1 VAEDWAAVSL
11 AINERMAELGLNQ
24 RELAER
30 SQVSKTMITEIRRN
44 VAQRRRGARTLEA
57 LSLALEW
64 HPQHLDAVLNGQP
77 VPAVGEPVV
86 RSPDDIQ
93 GRLAAIEYRLEQI
106 ARELASMR
114 GGISQRLDDIDSRIK
129 ELSDHAGPQVHRE
142 SDEGGARDG
151 AST

>member
-1 VAEDWAAVSL
+1 MAEDWAAVSL
-11 AINERMAELGLNQ
+11 AINERMTELGLNQ

-57 LSLALEW
+57 LSLALDW

-86 RSPDDIQ
+86 RSEEDVQ

-106 ARELASMR
+106 ARELASIK
-114 GGISQRLDDIDSRIK
+114 GGVSQRLDDIDSSIKDLTERIK
-129 ELSDHAGPQVHRE
+129 P
-142 SDEGGARDG
+142 
-151 AST
+151 

>member
-11 AINERMAELGLNQ
+11 AINERMKELGLNQ
-24 RELAER
+24 RELTER

-57 LSLALEW
+57 LSLALDW

-86 RSPDDIQ
+86 RSDDDVQ

-106 ARELASMR
+106 ARELVSIK
-114 GGISQRLDDIDSRIK
+114 GGVSQRLDDIDSSIK
-129 ELSDHAGPQVHRE
+129 ELAEYIKP
-142 SDEGGARDG
+142 
-151 AST
+151 

>member
-1 VAEDWAAVSL
+1 VAEDWAAVAL
-11 AINERMAELGLNQ
+11 AINERMTELGLNQ

-57 LSLALEW
+57 LSLALDW

-86 RSPDDIQ
+86 RSEDDVQ

-106 ARELASMR
+106 ERELGSIK
-114 GGISQRLDDIDSRIK
+114 GGVSQRLDDIDSSIK
-129 ELSDHAGPQVHRE
+129 ELTEQLKR
-142 SDEGGARDG
+142 
-151 AST
+151 

>member
-11 AINERMAELGLNQ
+11 AINERMTELGLNQ

-30 SQVSKTMITEIRRN
+30 SQVSKTMIMEIRRN

-57 LSLALEW
+57 LSLALDW

-86 RSPDDIQ
+86 RSEDDVQ
-93 GRLAAIEYRLEQI
+93 GRLASIEYRLEQI
-106 ARELASMR
+106 TRELASIK
-114 GGISQRLDDIDSRIK
+114 GGIGQQLDDIESKIEILTEHITPRT
-129 ELSDHAGPQVHRE
+129 DHGSAG
-142 SDEGGARDG
+142 GTRDG
-151 AST
+151 ASS